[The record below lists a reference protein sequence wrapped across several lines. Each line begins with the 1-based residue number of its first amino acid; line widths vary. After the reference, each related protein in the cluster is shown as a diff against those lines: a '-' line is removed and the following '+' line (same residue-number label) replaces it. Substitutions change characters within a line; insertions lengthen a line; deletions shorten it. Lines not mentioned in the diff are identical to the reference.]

1 MRCVDGWMKVG
12 QFTFTM
18 CNHYPGREWVWRL
31 GVIDAFLERSFPGTD
46 WAIQCTA
53 SLLCSHQC
61 AFLCRPVGASTHT
74 VQCNPDII
82 EMLKRTLRCIRAE
95 PIWIVH
101 TALVNLL
108 QILCLNICN
117 KMHCCINLP
126 YLSWSKSWNEL
137 FQYHARQFC
146 AKVKCSFGMKVLL
159 RRSRINFR
167 I

>member
-1 MRCVDGWMKVG
+1 MGGWKWANLLLLCAIIIQGGNEFEGLVWLMHSWSAVSLAPIEPFNARHHSCAAINVLFYVG
-12 QFTFTM
+12 QLV
-18 CNHYPGREWVWRL
+18 HP
-31 GVIDAFLERSFPGTD
+31 
-46 WAIQCTA
+46 
-53 SLLCSHQC
+53 
-61 AFLCRPVGASTHT
+61 HT
-74 VQCNPDII
+74 LQCNPDII